1 MKALLTAFALASAVT
16 AAAAQAQTPP
26 STYAVS
32 TQAKI
37 EYAQHDGVTLTGD
50 LYLPKGLDKAPVVIA
65 VHGGGWQAGSPIT
78 YRHWGPFLAKNGYA
92 VFAIS
97 YRLSK
102 PGAKTF
108 PGAVYDVKAAIQ
120 FVRANAAR
128 LGIDPDRIGLMG
140 DSAGAHLAAL
150 VALAGDEPLF
160 STEYRNDPH
169 VATAA
174 NVKSVIGFYGVYD
187 MQAQWLHDQITR
199 PRDQITEKFLG
210 VVADA
215 EPPHLFRC
223 LADELRHR
231 REERKDQDAL
241 SAHPRHQRRHR
252 RSADPVAGVP
262 DRAQAGRLLCAQ
274 HRRSRLGAFLGERAG
289 RGAGQLRR
297 PGRPADAA
305 FPAGRA
311 VTGEEH
317 DPAPASR
324 RT

>member
-1 MKALLTAFALASAVT
+1 MKALLTAFALASV

-37 EYAQHDGVTLTGD
+37 EYAQHDGVALAGD
-50 LYLPKGLDKAPVVIA
+50 LYLPKGLDKAPLVIA
-65 VHGGGWQAGSPIT
+65 VHGGGWQVGGPIT
-78 YRHWGPFLAKNGYA
+78 YRHWGTFLAKHGFA

-120 FVRANAAR
+120 FARANAAR

-140 DSAGAHLAAL
+140 DSAGAHLTAL

-160 STEYRNDPH
+160 STEYRSDPH

-199 PRDQITEKFLG
+199 PRDQISENFLG
-210 VVADA
+210 ASPMQNRRIYFDASPTSYATVDQQTQSQVFLTALKQAGFFARSIVVPGSGHFWAS
-215 EPPHLFRC
+215 EPV
-223 LADELRHR
+223 
-231 REERKDQDAL
+231 EEPG
-241 SAHPRHQRRHR
+241 SY
-252 RSADPVAGVP
+252 G
-262 DRAQAGRLLCAQ
+262 AQAAPQMLRFLQ
-274 HRRSRLGAFLGERAG
+274 GAL
-289 RGAGQLRR
+289 
-297 PGRPADAA
+297 
-305 FPAGRA
+305 
-311 VTGEEH
+311 
-317 DPAPASR
+317 
-324 RT
+324 

>member
-16 AAAAQAQTPP
+16 AAAAQAQNPP

-50 LYLPKGLDKAPVVIA
+50 LYLPKGVDKAPVVIA
-65 VHGGGWQAGSPIT
+65 AHGGGWQAGGPVT
-78 YRHWGPFLAKNGYA
+78 YRHWGTFFAKHGYA

-108 PGAVYDVKAAIQ
+108 PGAVYDVKAAVQ

-128 LGIDPDRIGLMG
+128 FGIDPDRIGLMG
-140 DSAGAHLAAL
+140 DSAGGHLTAL

-160 STEYRNDPH
+160 STEYRNDPNA
-169 VATAA
+169 ATAA
-174 NVKSVIGFYGVYD
+174 NVKAVVGFYGVYD

-210 VVADA
+210 VSPMQNRRTYFDA
-215 EPPHLFRC
+215 SPTSYATVEKNEKTRTRFLLIYGTDDDIVDPQTQSQVFLTALKQAGFFARSIVVPGSGHFWASEPV
-223 LADELRHR
+223 
-231 REERKDQDAL
+231 EEPG
-241 SAHPRHQRRHR
+241 SY
-252 RSADPVAGVP
+252 G
-262 DRAQAGRLLCAQ
+262 AQAAPQMLR
-274 HRRSRLGAFLGERAG
+274 FLRA
-289 RGAGQLRR
+289 AL
-297 PGRPADAA
+297 
-305 FPAGRA
+305 
-311 VTGEEH
+311 
-317 DPAPASR
+317 
-324 RT
+324 

>member
-1 MKALLTAFALASAVT
+1 MKALLTALALASVVT
-16 AAAAQAQTPP
+16 AAAAQAQNPP

-50 LYLPKGLDKAPVVIA
+50 LYLPKGVDKAPLVIA
-65 VHGGGWQAGSPIT
+65 AHGGGWQAGGPVT
-78 YRHWGPFLAKNGYA
+78 YRHWGPFFAKHGYA

-108 PGAVYDVKAAIQ
+108 PGAVYDVKAAVQ

-128 LGIDPDRIGLMG
+128 FGIDADRIGLMG

-160 STEYRNDPH
+160 STEYRSDPH

-174 NVKSVIGFYGVYD
+174 NVKSVSGFYGVYD

-210 VVADA
+210 ASPMQNRRIYFDA
-215 EPPHLFRC
+215 SPTSYATVEKNEKTRTRFLLIHGTNDDIVDPQSQSQVF
-223 LADELRHR
+223 
-231 REERKDQDAL
+231 L
-241 SAHPRHQRRHR
+241 SALKQAGFFA
-252 RSADPVAGVP
+252 RSIVVPGSGHFWASEPVEEPGSYG
-262 DRAQAGRLLCAQ
+262 AQAAPQMLRFLQ
-274 HRRSRLGAFLGERAG
+274 GAL
-289 RGAGQLRR
+289 
-297 PGRPADAA
+297 
-305 FPAGRA
+305 
-311 VTGEEH
+311 
-317 DPAPASR
+317 
-324 RT
+324 